1 MKILLALLLGAT
13 AYAQT
18 WGITPLPGDPYKIG
32 GGGSGG
38 SIVPAYTQ
46 TVTAQTSVSIS
57 AATHG
62 QGALAIAFCFDNSTP
77 RNFVGCAPSR
87 DTSGNLVFTFLP
99 TFTGLIE
106 VTIGGGGASL
116 CGQLTNAAPSC
127 SVDTTNANNITSGTL
142 LPSLLPAPTVS
153 TLGGVEAIAVVNHKW
168 INGIDTSGVPSL
180 LQPNFGDLLSG
191 TNSVATLTVGTGA
204 SLTTQGSGTIN
215 ANRINGQTLSGT
227 NGNLVSFG
235 LLNSLVDSTISSSQ
249 VAQLNA
255 AASWTSFQNFAAAPH
270 TLPAKTGVLA
280 SIPATCTVGEQY
292 FANDATAGA
301 NLYGCVTTNSWA
313 VQAGGGGGGGASAPL
328 GVTFSSSTVL
338 NIGAACSGATPCLVR
353 VGSSVNS
360 FTSVSTATVNS
371 GSGTVYFYV
380 DGSSGNII
388 AGIASVGNPSVTCSG
403 CTTTTGISTF
413 PPYSIPLAIWTATS
427 GTWPASGTDQRSILS
442 GPPVISQSTGISVT
456 PTAGAVSIALS
467 GPVAKANG
475 GTGVSNPTSSDPGC
489 TVSGDIGKMWIDNT
503 SAVTTHFK
511 VCGNV
516 TSTTQWITVF

>member
-99 TFTGLIE
+99 AFTGLIE

-235 LLNSLVDSTISSSQ
+235 LLNSLVDSTISTAQ

-255 AASWTSFQNFAAAPH
+255 SANWTAFQNFAAAPH

-292 FANDATAGA
+292 FASDATAGA

-313 VQAGGGGGGGASAPL
+313 VQAGGGGGGGANIPL
-328 GVTFSSSTVL
+328 AVTFTSAQVL
-338 NIGAACSGATPCLVR
+338 TIGAACSGVAPCLPR
-353 VGSSVNS
+353 VGSNTLS
-360 FTSVSTATVNS
+360 FTSAATVTVSS
-371 GSGTVYFYV
+371 GSGTIYPYV
-380 DGSSGNII
+380 DGTSKVITI
-388 AGIASVGNPSVTCSG
+388 GIASAGNPTITCSG
-403 CTTTTGISTF
+403 CSVVTGITSY
-413 PPYSIPLAIWTATS
+413 PPFSIPLETWTATS
-427 GTWPASGTDQRSILS
+427 GAWAASGSEQRSIM
-442 GPPVISQSTGISVT
+442 SVGAV
-456 PTAGAVSIALS
+456 PTAGTGLSLATTGDTYTFSLS

-489 TVSGDIGKMWIDNT
+489 TVSGDIGKMWVDST
-503 SAVTTHFK
+503 SSVTTHFK

-516 TSTTQWITVF
+516 SSATGWVTVF